1 MPTNVPSL
9 PKQSITEQIYKKN
22 VELLEERRRSEQLLS
37 SVSEIV
43 FAVDTNLNITLFN
56 ETAEKYFNLPE
67 DAVLSKNADEIIKLK
82 TDKGVTIRAEEY
94 CFQGNPLKAFMSA
107 VLLETFHGD
116 IYVNVK
122 TSVVVRDE
130 SQSECVV
137 TMVDITKEKQMD
149 KMKDEFISI
158 TSHELRTPITI
169 IKSYLWMLSSGRGGT
184 LTDKQKEY
192 LNKAVSGSERMLALI
207 NDTLNVARIE
217 QGRITLKIEEIKLS
231 DFLVEFDDDFKI
243 KTEEKGLYLR
253 PDVAQDLWPIYAD
266 REKLREVFVNFLG
279 NSAKFTDS
287 GGITIKARNAD
298 TGFVKIEITDTGK
311 GIKKE
316 DLGRLFNKF
325 GRLDTNFST
334 IAEVGGTGLGLYIT
348 KSLVEKMGGKV
359 GVTSEGLG
367 KGSTFWFMIPAEDPN
382 SKICTL
388 IQT

>member
-1 MPTNVPSL
+1 MPTNAPSL

-43 FAVDTNLNITLFN
+43 FAVDINLNITLFN
-56 ETAEKYFNLPE
+56 ETAEKYFNLHE

-94 CFQGNPLKAFMSA
+94 CFQGNPSKAFMSG
-107 VLLETFHGD
+107 VILETFQRD

-217 QGRITLKIEEIKLS
+217 QGRITLKVEEIKLS
-231 DFLVEFDDDFKI
+231 DFLVEFGDDFKI
-243 KTEEKGLYLR
+243 KTEEKGLYLK
-253 PDVAQDLWPIYAD
+253 PDVAPDLWPIYAD

-287 GGITIKARNAD
+287 GGITIKAYNAD
-298 TGFVKIEITDTGK
+298 SGFVKIEITDTGK
-311 GIKKE
+311 GIKQE

-359 GVTSEGLG
+359 GVASEGLG
-367 KGSTFWFMIPAEDPN
+367 KGSTFWFLIPAEDPN

-388 IQT
+388 IQP